1 MQHIHLMSAVK
12 LIITVKYVVWCF
24 NPSKQASV
32 CVCVCVHPQI
42 PKERANEADFWGVER
57 VIIDKKKKK
66 FSIFWDFLNND
77 N

>member
-1 MQHIHLMSAVK
+1 M
-12 LIITVKYVVWCF
+12 
-24 NPSKQASV
+24 